1 MRRCHRIPFG
11 AEVRPDGVQFRLW
24 APAARDVSLCLGTR
38 HGERAL
44 PMSAIG
50 AGWFEIA
57 TADAQAGSR
66 YRYQINGGIKVP
78 DPASRF
84 NPDDVHGPSEVI
96 DPAAYEW
103 GDAEWRGQP
112 WHGAVVYELHV
123 GTFTP
128 EGTFAGLERRLNHL
142 ADLGVTAIELM
153 PIADFPGTRNWG
165 YDGVLLFAP
174 DASYGTPDDLR
185 RLIQAAHARSLMVF
199 LDVVYNHFGPEGNYL
214 HTYAPQFFTE
224 RYRTPWGAAINF
236 DGEASRTVRDFFVHN
251 ALYWLEEFHLDG
263 LRFDAV
269 HAICDD
275 SAPDILEEIASAVR
289 TGPGRSRY
297 VHLVLENEH
306 NAAHYLRPRGCYD
319 AQWNDDLHHALHVLV
334 SGEQDGYYADYA
346 DRPVWHL
353 GRCLAEGF
361 SYQGDPS
368 LCRQGALRGEPS
380 RDLPPTAFVS
390 FLHNHDQIGNRAF
403 GERLAHIADPQRVR
417 AALAI
422 LLLAPQAPL
431 VFMGEEW
438 SASTPFLYFCDFQ
451 GELAI
456 AVMQG
461 RRREFSRFAKFRD
474 PEAQAEIPDPNS
486 PATFIQ
492 SFLNWSEMDR
502 DPHREH
508 LAVCRELLAL
518 RRRAIIPRLTGIPC
532 GHAAFALIG
541 TRGLQAAWTL
551 GDGARLSLLANLD
564 SDPLSGVT
572 TPPGSSLYATDRRA
586 LDALAEGR
594 LRPWSVAWFVQAAP

>member
-1 MRRCHRIPFG
+1 MRRCHGIPFG
-11 AEVRPDGVQFRLW
+11 AEVLPDGVRFRLW
-24 APAARDVSLCLGTR
+24 APAARDVSLCLRTP

-44 PMSAIG
+44 AMPAIG
-50 AGWFEIA
+50 AGWFDLV
-57 TADAQAGSR
+57 TADAHAGSR
-66 YRYQINGGIKVP
+66 YRYQIDGGIKVP

-96 DPAAYEW
+96 DPVAYEW
-103 GDAEWRGQP
+103 GDAEWRGRP

-153 PIADFPGTRNWG
+153 PIAAFPGRRNWG

-174 DASYGTPDDLR
+174 DAGYGTPDDLK

-214 HTYAPQFFTE
+214 HAYAPPFFTE
-224 RYRTPWGAAINF
+224 RYHTPWGAAINY

-275 SAPDILEEIASAVR
+275 SSPDILEEIGSAVR
-289 TGPGRSRY
+289 AGPGRSRY

-306 NAAHYLRPRGCYD
+306 NAAHYLRPMGCYD

-334 SGEQDGYYADYA
+334 SDEHDGYYADYA
-346 DRPVWHL
+346 DRPIWHL

-361 SYQGDPS
+361 AYQGDPS
-368 LCRQGALRGEPS
+368 PFRQGALRGEPS
-380 RDLPPTAFVS
+380 RDLPPTAFIS
-390 FLHNHDQIGNRAF
+390 FMHNHDQIGNRAF
-403 GERLAHIADPQRVR
+403 GERLTHIADPQRVR
-417 AALAI
+417 TAVAI
-422 LLLAPQAPL
+422 LLLAPQPPL
-431 VFMGEEW
+431 MFMGEEW
-438 SASTPFLYFCDFQ
+438 AASTPFLYFCDFQ
-451 GELAI
+451 GDLAI
-456 AVMQG
+456 AVTQG
-461 RRREFSRFAKFRD
+461 RRREFSRYAKFSD
-474 PEAQAEIPDPNS
+474 PEAQAGIPNPND
-486 PATFIQ
+486 PATYIQ
-492 SFLNWSEMDR
+492 SVLNWSEIDH

-508 LAVCRELLAL
+508 LAVFRELLAL
-518 RRRAIIPRLTGIPC
+518 RRLAITPRLAEIPSA
-532 GHAAFALIG
+532 HAAFTLIG
-541 TRGLQAAWTL
+541 TRGLQVAWIL
-551 GDGARLSLLANLD
+551 GDGARLSLLANLAR
-564 SDPLSGVT
+564 DPLSGVT
-572 TPPGSSLYATDRRA
+572 TPLGSSLYATDRRV

-594 LRPWSVAWFVQAAP
+594 LPPWSVAWFLQAAP